1 MAKRVR
7 TKATDAA
14 DPAAAAKTTPESKPA
29 GDPAPGADRRLV
41 WLDRMRPFRERHER
55 DVGLDRVIQALER
68 ELRDQ
73 HNAVGDI
80 IDVWNEV
87 APPALRDIAVSAG
100 VSPGTLT
107 IAVAT
112 SGASYE
118 LSRVLRDGLERDLMK
133 RLPARVKR
141 IRVKIAT
148 NDA

>member
-1 MAKRVR
+1 VAKRVR

-68 ELRDQ
+68 EMRDQ

-80 IDVWNEV
+80 IDAWNQS
-87 APPALRDIAVSAG
+87 APPAIRDLAAIGG
-100 VSPGTLT
+100 VSQGTLT
-107 IAVAT
+107 LVVT
-112 SGASYE
+112 SSGASYE
-118 LSRVLRDGLERDLMK
+118 LSRALRDGLERTLMQ
-133 RLPARVKR
+133 RLPTRVKR
-141 IRVKIAT
+141 IRVKIAS
-148 NDA
+148 A